1 MMTRSTEALTTG
13 HSAPTSRTIPRPAPQ
28 PQRLGVGTARV
39 AVDGMHLSCAGRP
52 FRVRGVTYGSFLPRA
67 DGAPFPVWERC
78 RADLRAIADAGLNVV
93 RTYDVPPPELLELAA
108 EAGLR
113 VIVGLQYPDW
123 RMLPPPGRAA
133 ERRVRD
139 AGRRAVDAA
148 LERCAGRPEV
158 LAIAVGNEVPADLVR
173 LYGIGSVERVLS
185 DLVAAVHSGDPGVLA
200 TYVNYPTTEFLDVA
214 GQDLVCFNVFLERP
228 EDWRA
233 YLRHLQVVAGD
244 RPLLVTECGL
254 ASAVHGEE
262 AHAKALGWQL
272 GVADEVGAGVTV
284 FSWTDEWGVGGRPVT
299 GWGFGITTD
308 DRRPKAA
315 AAVVREWAR
324 RPIEALR
331 ASWPSVSVVV
341 CAYNEER
348 RLASCLKSLLRCN
361 YPGLDVVVCDDG
373 STDGTLEIAYRY
385 PFRVLA
391 LPHGG
396 LSRARN
402 AGLAATRGQIV
413 AYLDGDAQCHPD
425 WPFYLA
431 LALEEPGVVAVGGPN
446 LPAPGAGFAERVVAA
461 CPGGPVHVLL
471 TDDRAEHVP
480 GCNLAVRRDALEA
493 VGGFDEVFTSAGDDV
508 DVCWKIQDRGGH
520 VAYAPAAQVRHH
532 RRPTFRGYLRQQYQ
546 YGRSERMVA
555 GRHPHR
561 FNRLGQAR
569 WRGFIYGGQRL
580 LPRLLRPVIYHGVA
594 GSAPFQPTR
603 HRTAEVALWW
613 ISALL
618 PILVLP
624 AVGGLLLAPWYP
636 AVGSALAG
644 TTFLLLVLHAA
655 LVAFEVA
662 PPRRERRPIAYS
674 LLVGVLHVLQPVV
687 RAWGRLRGPR
697 LSPTEQE
704 DPPQWRGER
713 DAWIMELQ
721 RFLAGRGYHIQSGT
735 ERDGWD
741 FRVSRL
747 PLAAIRVTVA
757 VAWRWLP
764 AFRLRVEVRP
774 LAILLFGTG
783 VLLAA
788 SHPLAGAGV
797 VVATLTAAALSVR
810 AAGRAVRRAV
820 ASTTEGLAAGGEP
833 R

>member
-1 MMTRSTEALTTG
+1 M
-13 HSAPTSRTIPRPAPQ
+13 
-28 PQRLGVGTARV
+28 
-39 AVDGMHLSCAGRP
+39 
-52 FRVRGVTYGSFLPRA
+52 
-67 DGAPFPVWERC
+67 
-78 RADLRAIADAGLNVV
+78 
-93 RTYDVPPPELLELAA
+93 
-108 EAGLR
+108 
-113 VIVGLQYPDW
+113 
-123 RMLPPPGRAA
+123 
-133 ERRVRD
+133 
-139 AGRRAVDAA
+139 
-148 LERCAGRPEV
+148 
-158 LAIAVGNEVPADLVR
+158 
-173 LYGIGSVERVLS
+173 
-185 DLVAAVHSGDPGVLA
+185 
-200 TYVNYPTTEFLDVA
+200 
-214 GQDLVCFNVFLERP
+214 
-228 EDWRA
+228 
-233 YLRHLQVVAGD
+233 
-244 RPLLVTECGL
+244 
-254 ASAVHGEE
+254 
-262 AHAKALGWQL
+262 
-272 GVADEVGAGVTV
+272 
-284 FSWTDEWGVGGRPVT
+284 
-299 GWGFGITTD
+299 
-308 DRRPKAA
+308 
-315 AAVVREWAR
+315 
-324 RPIEALR
+324 
-331 ASWPSVSVVV
+331 
-341 CAYNEER
+341 
-348 RLASCLKSLLRCN
+348 
-361 YPGLDVVVCDDG
+361 
-373 STDGTLEIAYRY
+373 
-385 PFRVLA
+385 
-391 LPHGG
+391 
-396 LSRARN
+396 
-402 AGLAATRGQIV
+402 
-413 AYLDGDAQCHPD
+413 
-425 WPFYLA
+425 
-431 LALEEPGVVAVGGPN
+431 
-446 LPAPGAGFAERVVAA
+446 
-461 CPGGPVHVLL
+461 
-471 TDDRAEHVP
+471 
-480 GCNLAVRRDALEA
+480 
-493 VGGFDEVFTSAGDDV
+493 
-508 DVCWKIQDRGGH
+508 
-520 VAYAPAAQVRHH
+520 RHH

-636 AVGSALAG
+636 VVGSALAG
-644 TTFLLLVLHAA
+644 TTLLLLVLHAA